1 MSIDLSTLFFL
12 GVTYLLLLF
21 GAAYITDR
29 GWLPERLVRHPV
41 IFVLSLGVYAS
52 VWTFYGAIGMAYKYG
67 YSFLTSYFGASALFM
82 LAPMLLLPLARI
94 ARTYQLSSI
103 ADLFAFRYRSQ
114 AVGTLVTLL
123 MLLATLPLI
132 SIQIQAVSNSIHLLN
147 SQISADRV
155 ALLFCLIMAIFA
167 ILFGA
172 RHPSIRTKHQGLVVA
187 MALESLIK
195 LVALIVLALYALF
208 VIFDGNSGLERW
220 LTENKTPLAALRTP
234 MESDAWRTM
243 LLAFFTSAL
252 VMPHMFH
259 MLFTENLNPR
269 ALSRAIWGFPLYLAL
284 IALTIPVL
292 LWAGIKLGLPGSP
305 EYYLLTM
312 GTRIDAPWLTLLAFV
327 GGLSAASGV
336 VIVTAIALSGM
347 LINHVVLP
355 AAPTHGRDQL
365 YQRLIWVKR
374 FAIIALVVFSYL
386 FYLALGRDH
395 DLHYIGLIA
404 FIAFMQFLPGVLAT
418 LFWPGGSRY
427 GVVAGLVA
435 GTGIWLITSLLPIIT
450 TSGPFEFSLGE
461 QGWHLS
467 AIYSLAANI
476 GAFIVG
482 SLLWPPDPEE
492 QHAAN
497 SCALNAIHRP
507 QGKQVAIDSVAAL
520 KTLLAA
526 RLGQTIADREVE
538 QACTELGISNEE
550 KRSQPLN
557 RLRDQL
563 EINLSALLGPM
574 EAVTLLQENTP
585 TLGSGYLRQDVH
597 LLEQHLESFR
607 SRLTGLAAELDTL
620 RRQHRNTLQ
629 RLPIGVCSLGPQR
642 DIQLWNT
649 EMERLTGITQK
660 SILGQDFSQL
670 PRPWQTLLESFADSR
685 HARHHDQCYEID
697 NQPLWLNLHKAA
709 LDESTGLSTA
719 SDDTAAARSSTEGN
733 QVILVEDQTEIH
745 LLRQELEH
753 SERLASIGRLAAGV
767 AHEIGNPVT
776 GIACLAQNL
785 KYETEQQTVSE
796 YAAQILQQT
805 QRIDRILKSM
815 MRFSHGGSSQPQP
828 HHSINLSVCAG
839 EAIDLLQ
846 LDERHKHYSFHNHI
860 DPDHRI
866 QGDSQQIL
874 QLFINLL
881 SNAAD
886 ASPESEPIEILSR
899 RKDNQVEL
907 SIEDHGHGV
916 PQAIRDKLFEPFFT
930 TKEPGQGTG
939 LGLALVY
946 TIVEQHFGS
955 LQIESPIDP
964 SHNRG
969 TRVRLLF
976 PEPGDN

>member
-1 MSIDLSTLFFL
+1 MSIDLSTLFLL

-52 VWTFYGAIGMAYKYG
+52 VWTFYGAIGMAHKYG
-67 YSFLTSYFGASALFM
+67 YSFLTTYFGASMLFM
-82 LAPMLLLPLARI
+82 LAPVLLLPLARI

-147 SQISADRV
+147 SHISADRV

-172 RHPSIRTKHQGLVVA
+172 RHPSIRIKHQGLVVA

-208 VIFDGNSGLERW
+208 VIFDGNSGLEQW
-220 LTENKTPLAALRTP
+220 LADNKAPLAALKTP
-234 MESDAWRTM
+234 MEPDAWRTM

-269 ALSRAIWGFPLYLAL
+269 ALSRAIWGFPLYLGL

-312 GTRIDAPWLTLLAFV
+312 GTQIGVPWLTLLAFV

-355 AAPTHGRDQL
+355 SAPTHGRDQL
-365 YQRLIWVKR
+365 YQRLIWVR
-374 FAIIALVVFSYL
+374 RLVIIALVIFSYL
-386 FYLALGRDH
+386 FYLALGRDR

-404 FIAFMQFLPGVLAT
+404 FIAFMQFLPGLLAT
-418 LFWPGGSRY
+418 LFWPDGSRH
-427 GVVAGLVA
+427 GVVAGLIA
-435 GTGIWLITSLLPIIT
+435 GTGTWLITSLLPIMT
-450 TSGPFEFSLGE
+450 TGGVFEFSLGE

-467 AIYSLAANI
+467 AIYALAANI
-476 GAFIVG
+476 GAFIVA
-482 SLLWPPDPEE
+482 SLLWPPDQEE

-497 SCALNAIHRP
+497 SCALNAVHRP
-507 QGKQVAIDSVAAL
+507 QGKRVTIDSVAAL
-520 KTLLAA
+520 KALLAA
-526 RLGQTIADREVE
+526 RLGIKIADREVN
-538 QACTELGISNEE
+538 QACTELGIAKDEH
-550 KRSQPLN
+550 RSQALN

-574 EAVTLLQENTP
+574 QAVTLLQENNP
-585 TLGSGYLRQDVH
+585 TVGPGYLRQDVH
-597 LLEQHLESFR
+597 LLEQHLENYR
-607 SRLTGLAAELDTL
+607 SQLTGLAAELDSL

-629 RLPIGVCSLGPQR
+629 RMPIGVCSLGPQR

-660 SILGQDFSQL
+660 SILGQDLSQL
-670 PRPWQTLLESFADSR
+670 PRPWQAVLESFADSR
-685 HARHHDQCYEID
+685 HAHHHDQCYEID
-697 NQPLWLNLHKAA
+697 DRPLWLNLHKAA
-709 LDESTGLSTA
+709 LDETTPMPTA
-719 SDDTAAARSSTEGN
+719 PNDTNTAYSNAEGT

-753 SERLASIGRLAAGV
+753 SERLASVGRLAAGV
-767 AHEIGNPVT
+767 AHEIGNPIT

-785 KYETEQQTVSE
+785 KYETEQPAITDC
-796 YAAQILQQT
+796 AAQILQQT

-815 MRFSHGGSSQPQP
+815 MRFSHAGSSQPQP
-828 HHSINLSVCAG
+828 HHSVDLFACAT

-846 LDERHKHYSFHNHI
+846 LDERHKHSLFRNLI
-860 DPDHRI
+860 DPSHRI
-866 QGDSQQIL
+866 QGDEQQIL

-886 ASPESEPIEILSR
+886 ASPADEPIEILSDMR
-899 RKDNQVEL
+899 DAQIEL
-907 SIEDHGHGV
+907 RVEDHGHGV

-955 LQIESPIDP
+955 LQIESPTDP

-969 TRVRLLF
+969 TRVRLLL
-976 PEPGDN
+976 PEAGGN